1 VARRDFTRACIL
13 SPELVVTLL
22 LYMVGDANRRGYR
35 HVLDAFW
42 DECASHRIPLPCEEP
57 VTGSAFCQARYKI
70 SNEMLRE
77 LLHDAAAI
85 FEETYPERS
94 QWRDRRVFAID
105 GSKFNLGRSDEL
117 DSHFGRPKNAYCPQA
132 TVSALV
138 NVSSG
143 LPCDVR
149 IAAYAASERAL
160 LLEHLE
166 VIREGDVVV
175 LDRGY
180 PSHEIMQTLIARG
193 IDFLIRVPESYAAV
207 GWIRETKHGDYRVML
222 EPPTSAP
229 RNAEDIEVRV
239 VRITN
244 PAGENLYFM
253 TSLRR
258 AHFSPEEIRDLYR
271 KRWEA
276 EELYKLEKASYFD
289 QHQFHARQPH
299 GVKQEILAQALFVV
313 IARFLMATAAD
324 AVGADYRD
332 LSPKS
337 AVLGLADYITRIC
350 LTAPQGASRWLP
362 RLLARIART
371 RDKNRPNRSFPRRS
385 FRPRP
390 RWGPRGRQGA

>member
-1 VARRDFTRACIL
+1 VDRRDFTRDGIL
-13 SPELVVTLL
+13 SPELLVTLL

-42 DECASHRIPLPCEEP
+42 DECASHGIPLPCEEP

-94 QWRDRRVFAID
+94 QWRGRRVFAID

-117 DSHFGRPKNAYCPQA
+117 DSHFGRPESAYCPQA

-149 IAAYAASERAL
+149 IAAYAASERTL

-166 VIREGDVVV
+166 LLREGDVVV

-180 PSHEIMQTLIARG
+180 PSHEIMQTLIERG
-193 IDFLIRVPESYAAV
+193 IDFLIRVPESYAAI
-207 GWIRETKHGDYRVML
+207 GWLRETEHGDYRVIF
-222 EPPTSAP
+222 EPPTHAP

-239 VRITN
+239 VRVTR
-244 PAGENLYFM
+244 PAGEKAYFM

-258 AHFSPEEIRDLYR
+258 AHFSLEDISDLYR

-276 EELYKLEKASYFD
+276 EEVYKLEKASYFD

-299 GVKQEILAQALFVV
+299 GVKQEILAQTLFVV

-324 AVGADYRD
+324 TIGADYRD

-350 LTAPQGASRWLP
+350 LTSPRGASRWLP

-371 RDKNRPNRSFPRRS
+371 RDKKRPNRSFPRRS
-385 FRPRP
+385 FRPGP
-390 RWGPRGRQGA
+390 RWGPTGRRGA